1 MTSSDKTRCEELS
14 TRSKRAIPLLA
25 IAQGTAA
32 IGGMLIKGIN
42 ALVDTK
48 RANSFNNTIKMLNA
62 NIEITHNRLVTLE
75 NRTSMMVKSIMPALK
90 DLKFQINKA
99 NE

>member
-1 MTSSDKTRCEELS
+1 MLPYWHFYLIRVYRIPEGRQHLVRKLGMKNKALE
-14 TRSKRAIPLLA
+14 KRAIPLLA

-32 IGGMLIKGIN
+32 IRGILIKGIN

-62 NIEITHNRLVTLE
+62 NYT
-75 NRTSMMVKSIMPALK
+75 
-90 DLKFQINKA
+90 
-99 NE
+99 